1 MNGLD
6 ELVRRAVDA
15 PVGTPPELQHVP
27 RGARRRSHR
36 RVVSRIAVVAVAA
49 SVVAGGVALLGHDGA
64 APRIGTAG
72 RPRQTAD
79 AAITHPLLQGCTAA
93 TAMEGTLTGSGIS
106 YPPLP
111 GEVFSDPAQG
121 VAGPLAVLERE
132 PAPAGGGN
140 GTLPALIPNLT
151 IAGQPANY
159 GAAQPNSGI
168 DWLLPDGAFASLR
181 AKNVAE
187 ADLVALAT
195 AVSLQTGSYPAGL
208 VSLGTTSGVA
218 TWAPVALRRDS
229 PQLRAGDRRCAG
241 NGRRPVRVPRLRG
254 TGLPLGRGR
263 HQLPLRHA
271 AARDPTSPPAIRQA
285 TPEEWNALIA
295 KTPQPTGTATT
306 TRPR

>member
-1 MNGLD
+1 VNGLD

-15 PVGTPPELQHVP
+15 PVGTPPEFEQV
-27 RGARRRSHR
+27 RARARRRSHQ
-36 RVVSRIAVVAVAA
+36 RVVGRIAAAAVAA
-49 SVVAGGVALLGHDGA
+49 SVVAGGFALLGRDGSG
-64 APRIGTAG
+64 PRIGTAG
-72 RPRQTAD
+72 RPGQTAD
-79 AAITHPLLQGCTAA
+79 AVITHPLLQSCTAA
-93 TAMEGTLTGSGIS
+93 TAMEGTQTGSGIS

-181 AKNVAE
+181 AKNVSE

-218 TWAPVALRRDS
+218 TWARSYCAATPPNFGPEIVAV
-229 PQLRAGDRRCAG
+229 QGTVADRYAYLVSEAPGYRWDVGETSYVYVTLPPAT
-241 NGRRPVRVPRLRG
+241 
-254 TGLPLGRGR
+254 TG
-263 HQLPLRHA
+263 
-271 AARDPTSPPAIRQA
+271 PPAIRQA
-285 TPEEWNALIA
+285 TPDEWNSLIA